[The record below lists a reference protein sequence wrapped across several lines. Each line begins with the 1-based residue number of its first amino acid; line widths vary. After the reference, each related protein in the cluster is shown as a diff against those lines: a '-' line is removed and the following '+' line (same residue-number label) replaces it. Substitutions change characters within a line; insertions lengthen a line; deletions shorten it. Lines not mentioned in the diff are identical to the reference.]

1 MKKFLITTMGLLV
14 MLSCNQKPRSVSSD
28 DAADD
33 DDDDRVELKLK
44 DYQFTDTVGMAHS
57 TIIIEYPVKGEKEL
71 VNAIRQYIAEWVGLE
86 SDEVELDDGQ
96 GVTDYFGNGT
106 MERLKE
112 IAAGYEEEED
122 DYVNEV
128 YHDWSFSK
136 LYETDDYVTFM
147 GYTELYEGGIH
158 GISYENGVTFF
169 DGGQRFSKEMLR
181 NIDGEKFQKLM
192 RKGLK
197 DFFSKNP
204 DNMTDEELG
213 EELIN
218 VEDVYNIPMPDAEP
232 YITED
237 GVTFIYQPYE
247 ISYYAAGKPEF
258 SVPLTKMRPFLT
270 KKALRLLDMDEED
283 EN

>member
-1 MKKFLITTMGLLV
+1 MFEDFYVRKINLPTQSGVKLRKIRLRKNKTV
-14 MLSCNQKPRSVSSD
+14 KDISNACNVTEASIRYYENCERQ
-28 DAADD
+28 
-33 DDDDRVELKLK
+33 L
-44 DYQFTDTVGMAHS
+44 TD
-57 TIIIEYPVKGEKEL
+57 
-71 VNAIRQYIAEWVGLE
+71 
-86 SDEVELDDGQ
+86 
-96 GVTDYFGNGT
+96 
-106 MERLKE
+106 ERLKE

-283 EN
+283 ED